1 MVSINWLCTKRL
13 CKIVCIRFLATP
25 KFFDRKTS
33 YLKAPGAAKTW
44 IAKFLL
50 WLWVKPNSWLVFCY
64 CCYKTNMKEKTRPES
79 HRFVEI
85 VEHKKSWYFVWS
97 CTDSFQCFAW
107 KCWWLDLKH
116 TSERS
121 LSKTAH
127 KIMMINI
134 STQKMSM
141 MMAQK
146 FTFQRQKYFCLLFW
160 T

>member
-1 MVSINWLCTKRL
+1 MCCEN
-13 CKIVCIRFLATP
+13 
-25 KFFDRKTS
+25 
-33 YLKAPGAAKTW
+33 W

-107 KCWWLDLKH
+107 RCWWLDLKH

-127 KIMMINI
+127 IIMMINFHSKSVNDDGTEVYI
-134 STQKMSM
+134 SASKIFLFVVLDLKEIVL
-141 MMAQK
+141 A
-146 FTFQRQKYFCLLFW
+146 CLKELW
-160 T
+160 PC